1 MYYENFLRVFLSVEL
16 DSNEKTRLDTSARN
30 FGLTLEKKINKK
42 TKLFLALMSETD
54 NFMKFSLG
62 Q

>member
-1 MYYENFLRVFLSVEL
+1 MKTFLEVFLSVEL

-42 TKLFLALMSETD
+42 NKLFLALMSETD

>member
-1 MYYENFLRVFLSVEL
+1 MKTFLEVFLSVEL

-42 TKLFLALMSETD
+42 TSYF
-54 NFMKFSLG
+54 
-62 Q
+62 